1 MINKVYKILIVDD
14 EEINLEIL
22 RANLESYYDLDATTS
37 IKEALK
43 LIDDNSYDAFL
54 FDINMDEMNGL
65 ELCKLVK
72 NYKKYIYTPVV
83 FITVL
88 DDISQIEKG
97 FEYGAYD
104 YITKP
109 VNPKELK
116 VRLNAHIKISK
127 NQIELKE
134 KQLELNKEIENL
146 TNELIETKRNITLSE
161 EIFQNRENKFKD
173 NDNKIKENLNTS
185 IKFDEKISIMQT
197 KLREQKELIER
208 VKKSLS

>member
-14 EEINLEIL
+14 EEINLEII

-54 FDINMDEMNGL
+54 FDINMDEMDGL

-146 TNELIETKRNITLSE
+146 TNELIETKKNITLSE

>member
-14 EEINLEIL
+14 EEINLEII

-54 FDINMDEMNGL
+54 FDINMDEMDGL

-146 TNELIETKRNITLSE
+146 TNELIETKRNITLNE

>member
-14 EEINLEIL
+14 EEINLEII

>member
-146 TNELIETKRNITLSE
+146 TNELIETKKNITLSE

>member
-146 TNELIETKRNITLSE
+146 TNELIETKRNITLNE

>member
-1 MINKVYKILIVDD
+1 MIKNKYKVLIVDD

-22 RANLESYYDLDATTS
+22 KVNLDPNYDLDATTS

-43 LIDDNSYDAFL
+43 LMDDNTYDAFL

-72 NYKKYIYTPVV
+72 NYKKYVYTPVI

-88 DDISQIEKG
+88 DDITQIEKG

-116 VRLNAHIKISK
+116 VRLHSHIKRSK
-127 NQIELKE
+127 KQIELKAQ
-134 KQLELNKEIENL
+134 QLQLNKQIENL
-146 TNELIETKRNITLSE
+146 TNELVEAKKNITLSE
-161 EIFQNRENKFKD
+161 EIFQNREDKFKD
-173 NDNKIKENLNTS
+173 NDDKIKKNLDTS
-185 IKFDEKISIMQT
+185 LKFDEKISIMQT